1 MRVNMDKIEQLL
13 EMQKLLDA
21 ISSRMDEIKE
31 DLNCITSCVQE
42 KRLISVEVLE
52 HTMCGLIEINNMN
65 EKCKKMYAS
74 AGLDKDMSEEIETIE
89 KDIAQAISDIKVN
102 SK

>member
-1 MRVNMDKIEQLL
+1 
-13 EMQKLLDA
+13 
-21 ISSRMDEIKE
+21 
-31 DLNCITSCVQE
+31 
-42 KRLISVEVLE
+42 
-52 HTMCGLIEINNMN
+52 MN

-102 SK
+102 SKLAKYKRFYFLKQMIQKRRYCLMLRKMSCKKNLMDIQQTERKN

>member
-31 DLNCITSCVQE
+31 D
-42 KRLISVEVLE
+42 
-52 HTMCGLIEINNMN
+52 
-65 EKCKKMYAS
+65 
-74 AGLDKDMSEEIETIE
+74 
-89 KDIAQAISDIKVN
+89 
-102 SK
+102 